1 MKKWRLSPKIEA
13 DFLSKHPET
22 KPVILQLLF
31 NRGLKT
37 PMEINTFLRGAL
49 EPELV
54 LKLTPAE
61 ETSFYNPF
69 LFKDMVA
76 AVDLIISH
84 IKKKNPIIVYGDYDA
99 DGVTASVILLETLR
113 ILHGVV
119 DVYLP
124 DRVTEGYGLNQT
136 AIQQI
141 AAQGGKLIITVDNG
155 VRNQAEVVYA
165 KKLGLDVIITDHH
178 VLAPDP
184 ADWPDC
190 LIIDPAH
197 PQDNYPW
204 KQLAGVGVSYK
215 LISALISKASL
226 TDSQKKLI
234 LERCLDLVAV
244 GTVAD
249 MVSLLGENRLLVA
262 SGLKTLNQSKRL
274 GLLELIK
281 VTRGNNTKPLE
292 AWNIGWQIGPRLNA
306 ASRLSHA
313 NSAFSLLT
321 TIDLSEAQT
330 LAAELNQRNL
340 SRQQITEEM
349 IAQVEEQID
358 PNNLPPL
365 IIGLAGENQIWN
377 EGVVGLVAGR
387 ITEKYYRPA
396 LIITRLIEE
405 AEFDAATKRL
415 IPKKVSFKGSG
426 RSVEEFN
433 MIAAIE
439 KCADLLDKYGGH
451 PMACGFSIKDEEN
464 LEKFRQAI
472 LELATESL
480 AQADFIPKLKIEACL
495 NFSEIDRKL
504 VDQLKDLAPFGQN
517 NPQPRFVSYNLKID
531 DISTMGF
538 DNQHIKIRLSDAASN
553 SVTGSRAL
561 WALAFGAATEYQKFQ
576 IGDLVDLVYYLE
588 INDFNGR
595 QEIQLKIIDLR
606 FASLELKEKELV
618 IN

>member
-1 MKKWRLSPKIEA
+1 MKKWQLSPKFTP
-13 DFLSKHPET
+13 DFLVAHPGVA
-22 KPVILQLLF
+22 PVILQLLF
-31 NRGLKT
+31 NRGLET
-37 PMEINTFLRGAL
+37 PAEIATFLRGDL
-49 EPELV
+49 EPELI
-54 LKLTPAE
+54 LKITPDE
-61 ETSFYNPF
+61 EQSFYNPF
-69 LFKDMVA
+69 LFKDMAA
-76 AVDLIISH
+76 AVDLIIGH
-84 IKKKNPIIVYGDYDA
+84 IKQKNPIIVYGDYDA

-113 ILHGVV
+113 ILHAQA

-124 DRVTEGYGLNQT
+124 DRVSEGYGLNQP

-141 AAQGGKLIITVDNG
+141 AEQGGRLIITVDNG
-155 VRNQAEVVYA
+155 VRNRAEVAYA
-165 KKLGLDVIITDHH
+165 KKLGLDIIITDHH

-184 ADWPDC
+184 QDWPDC

-204 KQLAGVGVSYK
+204 KQLAGVGVSFK
-215 LISALISKASL
+215 LISALISKANL
-226 TDSQKKLI
+226 ADQQKKLI

-262 SGLKTLNQSKRL
+262 SGLKILNQNKRL
-274 GLLELIK
+274 GLTELIK
-281 VTRGNNTKPLE
+281 ATRSNNAKPLE

-321 TIDLSEAQT
+321 TTDPVEAQA

-396 LIITRLIEE
+396 LVITRLIEE
-405 AEFDAATKRL
+405 AEFDPASKKL
-415 IPKKVSFKGSG
+415 VPKKVSFKGSG
-426 RSVEEFN
+426 RSIEEFN
-433 MIAAIE
+433 MIAAVE
-439 KCADLLDKYGGH
+439 KCSDFLDKYGGH
-451 PMACGFSIKDEEN
+451 PMACGFSIKAEDN
-464 LEKFRQAI
+464 LEEFKKRI
-472 LELATESL
+472 LELASQDL
-480 AQADFIPKLKIEACL
+480 AQADLVPKLKIEAEL
-495 NFSEIDRKL
+495 DFAAIERGL
-504 VDQLKDLAPFGQN
+504 VEQISALAPFGQN
-517 NPQPRFVSYNLKID
+517 NPQPRLASYNLRID
-531 DISTMGF
+531 DIVTMGF
-538 DNQHIKIRLSDAASN
+538 DSQHIKLRLAPTEVKSGLS
-553 SVTGSRAL
+553 GRAF
-561 WALAFGAATEYQKFQ
+561 WALAFGAAEEYKKFQ
-576 IGDLVDLVYYLE
+576 IGDLVDIVYHLE

-595 QEIQLKIIDLR
+595 QEVQLKIVDLR
-606 FASLELKEKELV
+606 LAVSPPSV
-618 IN
+618 S